1 MSDDATEYARLRW
14 RCRRGLL
21 ELDVV
26 LQRFLDQEY
35 QCLSPE
41 EQAAFTDL
49 LARPDDALLGYLNG
63 VHEPPENELKAI
75 VKKLR

>member
-1 MSDDATEYARLRW
+1 MSNDATEYARLRW

-26 LQRFLDQEY
+26 LQNFLDREY
-35 QCLSPE
+35 QRLNPE

-49 LARPDDALLGYLNG
+49 LAKQDDTLLGYLNG
-63 VHEPPENELKAI
+63 LHEPPEKELRDI
-75 VKKLR
+75 VNKLR